1 MADVDSG
8 GGGGRGKKGSGP
20 KTKKK
25 STRIDMTAMV
35 DVAFLL
41 LTFFVLTATMSNSA
55 VMELT
60 MPPKVEDEEQEKELR
75 QKVIENKIMTIV
87 LKEDNEI
94 GYYIGIRDAE
104 TGEANFGTTGENSIR
119 KVIEDHLRG
128 DGTLPRC
135 PKGAKD
141 VSNCWDPIFVV
152 KPKEDSKYKNL
163 VDLLDEFAITNAPKY
178 AIDKFTPTD
187 SLILIGEYEYVSEAE
202 AGEAQ

>member
-8 GGGGRGKKGSGP
+8 GGGGRGRKGSGP

-41 LTFFVLTATMSNSA
+41 LTFFVLTATMSNNA

-60 MPPKVEDEEQEKELR
+60 MPPKVDDPEQEEQLR
-75 QKVIENKIMTIV
+75 KKIAEDKIMTIV
-87 LKEDNEI
+87 LKDDDDI
-94 GYYIGIRDAE
+94 GYYIGIQDAE
-104 TGEANFGTTGENSIR
+104 VGKANFGTTGDESIR

-128 DGTLPRC
+128 DGRLPRC

-141 VSNCWDPIFVV
+141 VSNCWDPIFVA
-152 KPKEDSKYKNL
+152 KPKDDSKYKNL

-178 AIDKFTPTD
+178 AIDKFTATD
-187 SLILIGEYEYVSEAE
+187 SLILIGEYEYQSEE
-202 AGEAQ
+202 EVQ

>member
-41 LTFFVLTATMSNSA
+41 LTFFVLTATMSNNA

-60 MPPKVEDEEQEKELR
+60 MPPKVDDPEQEEQLR
-75 QKVIENKIMTIV
+75 KKIAEDKIMTIV
-87 LKEDNEI
+87 LQSNDKI
-94 GYYIGIRDAE
+94 GYYIGIQDAVV
-104 TGEANFGTTGENSIR
+104 GEANFGTTGDESIR
-119 KVIEDHLRG
+119 NVIEEHLRG
-128 DGTLPRC
+128 DGRLPRC

-152 KPKEDSKYKNL
+152 KPKNQAKYKNL

-178 AIDKFTPTD
+178 AIDKFTATD
-187 SLILIGEYEYVSEAE
+187 SLILIGEYEYQAE
-202 AGEAQ
+202 PAEQ